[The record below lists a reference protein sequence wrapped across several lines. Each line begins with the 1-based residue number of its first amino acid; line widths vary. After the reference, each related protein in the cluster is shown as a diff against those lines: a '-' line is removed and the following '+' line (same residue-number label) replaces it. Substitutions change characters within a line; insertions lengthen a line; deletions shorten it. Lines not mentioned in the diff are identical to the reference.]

1 MKKTRGDKTKKR
13 QTKNKKIKGGSISKS
28 TTMKSP
34 NAISKNEKKK
44 LKMLAII
51 YADVINELVF
61 CTYDAFYKIENAK
74 LTEEER
80 NFYKTFIN
88 CAVNNVFKRLYEIG
102 MIGEKDIENLI
113 ETMRMYIN
121 TKYVGGAKSFGN
133 NTQMII
139 FSIIAILFLAN
150 QLASIYELNKH
161 SVVPNEL
168 NKHSV
173 VPNKLNT
180 LPVVPNKSSKKLSRR
195 NSNFNKT
202 EYQIELFSGTNAFL
216 KEIKNNNEL
225 RKYLTNVFG
234 SCYTISYFYQL
245 SLTHASEELKERKL
259 KQFAAYFNGM
269 FVENPPEFGHL
280 PYPFSKILFH
290 HLDKGN
296 NLGVKISMNLK
307 SQNPLIKHMGVV
319 PVPPSDN
326 QIEYINELLINQFD
340 ESKMHMGGNST
351 LTTVMT
357 EYHVFLLMSYYYLG
371 ENNEI
376 NVANCVFN
384 PNMIIPYV
392 NINNPIQF
400 PVICDRNFPFP
411 HEMFPEANVVV
422 VHSILNSK
430 NPVIAIETQNYGNN
444 LNPQPNIGESLK
456 YMRRVMQ
463 QIMNGFK
470 IQQQLF
476 EEFAKNAKNNNDEKM
491 FIFINEELGNF
502 NKALGLY
509 YLNPD
514 YDAKKTEIN
523 TLIKPNDDELSN
535 LLSNF
540 SPNDLKRW
548 KNAYQ
553 TGKFDLKKI
562 F

>member
-13 QTKNKKIKGGSISKS
+13 QTKNKKIKGGSRSKS
-28 TTMKSP
+28 NTRKND
-34 NAISKNEKKK
+34 NAISKNEKDK
-44 LKMLAII
+44 LKLLAII
-51 YADVINELVF
+51 YAIAINELKF
-61 CTYDAFYKIENAK
+61 CMYDAFYKIENAK

-121 TKYVGGAKSFGN
+121 TKYVGGARSFEN

-150 QLASIYELNKH
+150 QLASIYELNKL
-161 SVVPNEL
+161 SE
-168 NKHSV
+168 
-173 VPNKLNT
+173 
-180 LPVVPNKSSKKLSRR
+180 VPNKSSKKLY
-195 NSNFNKT
+195 NPNFNKT

-307 SQNPLIKHMGVV
+307 SQNSLVKHMGVV

-444 LNPQPNIGESLK
+444 LNLQPNIGESLK

-470 IQQQLF
+470 IQQKLF
-476 EEFAKNAKNNNDEKM
+476 EEFAKNAKNNNDKKM
-491 FIFINEELGNF
+491 FNFINKELDNF

-514 YDAKKTEIN
+514 YDAKKSEIN
-523 TLIKPNDDELSN
+523 TLIKPNDDELSK

-553 TGKFDLKKI
+553 TGKFELKKSSENKQI
-562 F
+562 I